1 MSDIPAGYGLI
12 PGRGQE
18 NARAALAAAVAAGF
32 PDDVV
37 ITVHDGY
44 ALPEKALKK
53 YEDAQKK
60 APADEDD
67 KPAPAAEKPA
77 PKKPAPKKK
86 S

>member
-60 APADEDD
+60 ADEDD